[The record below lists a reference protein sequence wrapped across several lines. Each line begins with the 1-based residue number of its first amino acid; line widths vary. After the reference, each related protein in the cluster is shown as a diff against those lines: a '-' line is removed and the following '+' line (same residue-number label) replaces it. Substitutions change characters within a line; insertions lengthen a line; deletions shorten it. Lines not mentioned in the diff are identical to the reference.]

1 MVWRKSRTRRKFFE
15 EYAKEHSFDPNDPS
29 SWYLQPSARIMAVKV
44 GGRRE
49 GEEGGREGKERE
61 REGSINELSKGARQ
75 VIAYHNNSIKQA
87 LLDLFPNIGLER
99 AMFPKKGLLSSLSF
113 FFYLPF
119 LLFIAI
125 FSF

>member
-15 EYAKEHSFDPNDPS
+15 EYAKEHSFDPNDS
-29 SWYLQPSARIMAVKV
+29 SNWYLQSSARIMAVKV
-44 GGRRE
+44 GERRE
-49 GEEGGREGKERE
+49 GEKGRRE
-61 REGSINELSKGARQ
+61 REGSINELSKGAQQ